1 MAGKKIIL
9 VGCGNIGS
17 RHLQALT
24 KLNGEYLIEIIE
36 PNDEAVLLAKLRL
49 GEMKYDE
56 NLKKIVWKKSI
67 SKNTKNSDI
76 VIIATNS
83 KNRVKIIDELLKKF
97 TGAPREVIAKDV
109 LAMLQP
115 LAEKGFIIV

>member
-1 MAGKKIIL
+1 MTGKKIIL

-49 GEMKYDE
+49 SEMKYDE
-56 NLKKIVWKKSI
+56 NLKKLFG
-67 SKNTKNSDI
+67 KNQFLKIQKI
-76 VIIATNS
+76 VI
-83 KNRVKIIDELLKKF
+83 LL
-97 TGAPREVIAKDV
+97 
-109 LAMLQP
+109 LLQQI
-115 LAEKGFIIV
+115 LKTE

>member
-56 NLKKIVWKKSI
+56 NLKKIVY
-67 SKNTKNSDI
+67 
-76 VIIATNS
+76 
-83 KNRVKIIDELLKKF
+83 LH
-97 TGAPREVIAKDV
+97 REANLFFQQNMV
-109 LAMLQP
+109 L
-115 LAEKGFIIV
+115 